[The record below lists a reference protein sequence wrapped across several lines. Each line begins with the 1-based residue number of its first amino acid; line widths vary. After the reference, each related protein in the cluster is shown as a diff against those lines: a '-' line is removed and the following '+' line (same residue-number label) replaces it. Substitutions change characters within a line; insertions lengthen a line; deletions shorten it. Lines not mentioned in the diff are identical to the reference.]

1 MLKKKMINTLL
12 YVVTLQK
19 LVVVLALVPDQAL
32 IAMTNV
38 LDYQILLEVKIL
50 VVIVKNKL
58 VLNVL
63 NPLVMQK

>member
-1 MLKKKMINTLL
+1 MEDLCTNQELLVQNAQKKMINTLL

-38 LDYQILLEVKIL
+38 LD
-50 VVIVKNKL
+50 
-58 VLNVL
+58 
-63 NPLVMQK
+63 